1 MKFTTTT
8 GPGSRPSTT
17 ELGKP
22 KVKSEPKLWPFHS
35 NSVFQMWS
43 QATDYLHF
51 DFIFKFQH
59 DL

>member
-17 ELGKP
+17 EFGKL
-22 KVKSEPKLWPFHS
+22 KAKSEPKLWPFHLTI
-35 NSVFQMWS
+35 VFQMWS

-51 DFIFKFQH
+51 DFIF
-59 DL
+59 